1 MEQYQIGPWD
11 HLIDTVSPGTVLEQ
25 YVPPELEALG
35 RQVMERYD
43 MKVSNM
49 VLITSKPDKGG
60 AIWRIDTDKG
70 PRSIK
75 VLHRHPQRS
84 LFSIGAQEYLVQQG
98 ARVPALI
105 PTIDNRLYVEAGGK
119 SWIVTD
125 WIDTLAPVSKID
137 LEGASQLC
145 QGLGEFHLW
154 TKGYRPP
161 QGAAKSSRLHGWV
174 KYYQKII
181 AKIGWFRDIAEAYK
195 ETAGSQPLLQVADE
209 FERQAREALDRLNA
223 SEYANMVAMGEP
235 HWGLAHQ
242 DYGWSNGQ
250 MGPGGIWVIDLDGVS
265 YDLPFRDLRKIM
277 TSTMDDMGAWDITW
291 IRGMIEAYNRGNPID
306 QQMFEILWID
316 MAFPNEFYKHV
327 KEMVFD
333 PVNFLNLELAPIL
346 QRILATETTKWQVLQ
361 ELYADKEKYP
371 VGTYEQQYVPE
382 QWNLAVPELD
392 RCFVLSA
399 PAPFFDYTV
408 PVPAFTSQSQQS
420 GASDPLP
427 AELIPYN
434 EPAAFFDY
442 TVPVPAFTSQSQQ
455 SGASNPLPAELIPYN
470 EPAAFFDYTVPV
482 PAFTSQSQQ
491 SGASDPL
498 PAELIPY
505 NEPAAAAQSLSLE
518 PAPPAAPAE
527 PIVSQGVA
535 ALPVHATTLT
545 PQQPVSLRPSRSSSN
560 AKRKRRRTARRTITA
575 SRRRLKSSKR
585 SGVSKRKTAVGVNN
599 KQRTV
604 KKITSAK
611 SRTTKANRPSKRI
624 LSKRPTSP
632 QLAPKQKTRRVSRK
646 TA

>member
-11 HLIDTVSPGTVLEQ
+11 HLINTVSPGTVLEQ

-346 QRILATETTKWQVLQ
+346 QRILATESTKWQVLQ

-371 VGTYEQQYVPE
+371 VGIYEQQYVPE

-392 RCFVLSA
+392 RSFVLSA

-434 EPAAFFDY
+434 EPAA
-442 TVPVPAFTSQSQQ
+442 
-455 SGASNPLPAELIPYN
+455 
-470 EPAAFFDYTVPV
+470 
-482 PAFTSQSQQ
+482 
-491 SGASDPL
+491 
-498 PAELIPY
+498 
-505 NEPAAAAQSLSLE
+505 AQSLSLE
-518 PAPPAAPAE
+518 PAPSALSAPPAAPAAPSAPSAPFAPAE

-585 SGVSKRKTAVGVNN
+585 SGVSKRKTAVGVCN
-599 KQRTV
+599 KQRNV

-632 QLAPKQKTRRVSRK
+632 QLAPKQKTRKVSRK